1 MKKNKVGVVILSSLI
16 LIVAIS
22 LLMINKSSYAA
33 GEIVNSCPETVT
45 VTESEETISLIS
57 GITLPKEI
65 EVTVDGVAQKHTV
78 ITTTPDI
85 QLSGTLYSKIFAER
99 MDIPTFSKNEEEN
112 RYYQQLF
119 IWWQDNELTEEE
131 KELIRND
138 SNGKILTEKIDEYI
152 EYKNWSL
159 ENPEEALYLDSIDT
173 NDITYHVTNDYIETS
188 LIVPDCTKEYSFAF
202 TDYEVKTS
210 SPIIVVNEN
219 GEEQTEFLREE
230 GFRLR
235 IPISE
240 IKNNEINFQAEII
253 GKEIVDVWGIYAPVT
268 RFVTNF
274 ISINCGDK
282 QLLEEFTPQNI
293 NYNVGVGTLHV
304 KVIDAETKEN
314 LEKAEVAIYDEG
326 GNEIYRYE
334 TTEEELTITLPTGN
348 YTIKQIITPPN
359 YEARVVEQRVQVIKD
374 QETEAVLENIPL
386 IEVPDTLKRTGKITM
401 TGIILL
407 LLGSA
412 IIAWITMKNQN
423 KLTKE

>member
-1 MKKNKVGVVILSSLI
+1 MQ
-16 LIVAIS
+16 
-22 LLMINKSSYAA
+22 
-33 GEIVNSCPETVT
+33 E
-45 VTESEETISLIS
+45 
-57 GITLPKEI
+57 
-65 EVTVDGVAQKHTV
+65 HTV
-78 ITTTPDI
+78 ITSFPGI
-85 QLSGTLYSKIFAER
+85 QLSDILYSKVFVER
-99 MDIPTFSKNEEEN
+99 TEIPTFSKNEEEN

-119 IWWQDNELTEEE
+119 IWWKNNELTEEE

-138 SNGKILTEKIDEYI
+138 SNGKILIEKMVEYI
-152 EYKNWSL
+152 EYVNWSL
-159 ENPEEALYLDSIDT
+159 ENPEEALYLDLIDT
-173 NDITYHVTNDYIETS
+173 NNITYHVTNDYIETS
-188 LIVPDCTKEYSFAF
+188 LIIPDCTKEYSFAF

-253 GKEIVDVWGIYAPVT
+253 GKEIVDVWGVYTPVT
-268 RFVTNF
+268 RGSIVTNF
-274 ISINCGDK
+274 IYINCGDK
-282 QLLEEFTPQNI
+282 QLLKEFTPQNI

-348 YTIKQIITPPN
+348 YTVKQIITPPN
-359 YEARVVEQRVQVIKD
+359 YAARVTEQKIEVVKD

-386 IEVPDTLKRTGKITM
+386 IEVPDTNKNVNNIFIV
-401 TGIILL
+401 GIIITLIGL
-407 LLGSA
+407 A
-412 IIAWITMKNQN
+412 IITII
-423 KLTKE
+423 LTKKKEAKAK

>member
-1 MKKNKVGVVILSSLI
+1 MQ
-16 LIVAIS
+16 
-22 LLMINKSSYAA
+22 
-33 GEIVNSCPETVT
+33 E
-45 VTESEETISLIS
+45 
-57 GITLPKEI
+57 
-65 EVTVDGVAQKHTV
+65 HTV
-78 ITTTPDI
+78 ITSFPGI
-85 QLSGTLYSKIFAER
+85 QLSDILYSKVFVER
-99 MDIPTFSKNEEEN
+99 TEIPTFSKNEEEN

-119 IWWQDNELTEEE
+119 IWWKNNELTEEE

-138 SNGKILTEKIDEYI
+138 SNGKILIEKMVEYI
-152 EYKNWSL
+152 EYVNWSL
-159 ENPEEALYLDSIDT
+159 ENPEEALYLDLIDT
-173 NDITYHVTNDYIETS
+173 NNITYHVTNDYIETS
-188 LIVPDCTKEYSFAF
+188 LIIPDCTKEYSFAF

-240 IKNNEINFQAEII
+240 IRNNELNFQAEII
-253 GKEIVDVWGIYAPVT
+253 GKATIDIWGVYELVT
-268 RFVTNF
+268 RGTINNP
-274 ISINCGDK
+274 IYINCGDK
-282 QLLEEFTPQNI
+282 QLLGGFTPQNI
-293 NYNVGVGTLHV
+293 NYNVGVGTLHI

-374 QETEAVLENIPL
+374 QETEAVLENISL
-386 IEVPDTLKRTGKITM
+386 IEVPDTLKRTEKITM

>member
-1 MKKNKVGVVILSSLI
+1 MKKNKVGVIILSSLI

-65 EVTVDGVAQKHTV
+65 EASVDGKVQEHTV
-78 ITTTPDI
+78 ITSFPGI
-85 QLSGTLYSKIFAER
+85 QLFDILYSKVYAER
-99 MDIPTFSKNEEEN
+99 MNIPTFSKNEEEN

-119 IWWQDNELTEEE
+119 IWWQNNELTEEE
-131 KELIRND
+131 IELISND
-138 SNGKILTEKIDEYI
+138 SNGKILIEKIDEYI
-152 EYKNWSL
+152 EYENWSL
-159 ENPEEALYLDSIDT
+159 ENPEEAVYLDPIDT

-240 IKNNEINFQAEII
+240 IRNNELNFQAEII
-253 GKEIVDVWGIYAPVT
+253 GKATIDIWGVYELVT
-268 RFVTNF
+268 RGTINNP
-274 ISINCGDK
+274 IYINCGDK
-282 QLLEEFTPQNI
+282 QLLGGFTPQNI
-293 NYNVGVGTLHV
+293 NYNVGVGTLHI

-348 YTIKQIITPPN
+348 YTVKQIITPPN
-359 YEARVVEQRVQVIKD
+359 YAARVTEQKIEVVKD

-386 IEVPDTLKRTGKITM
+386 IEVPDTNKNVNNIFIVGILITLI
-401 TGIILL
+401 GL
-407 LLGSA
+407 A
-412 IIAWITMKNQN
+412 IITIIITK
-423 KLTKE
+423 KKEAKAK

>member
-1 MKKNKVGVVILSSLI
+1 
-16 LIVAIS
+16 
-22 LLMINKSSYAA
+22 MINKSSYAA
-33 GEIVNSCPETVT
+33 DEIVANSCPETVT
-45 VTESEETISLIS
+45 VTKSEETISLIP

-65 EVTVDGVAQKHTV
+65 EVTVDGKVQEHTV
-78 ITTTPDI
+78 ITSFPGI
-85 QLSGTLYSKIFAER
+85 QLSDILYSKVFVER
-99 MDIPTFSKNEEEN
+99 TEIPTFSKNEEEN

-119 IWWQDNELTEEE
+119 IWWKNNELTEEE

-138 SNGKILTEKIDEYI
+138 SNGKILIEKMVEYI
-152 EYKNWSL
+152 EYVNWSL

-253 GKEIVDVWGIYAPVT
+253 GKEIVDIWGVYTPVT
-268 RFVTNF
+268 RGVVTNF
-274 ISINCGDK
+274 IYINCGDK

-386 IEVPDTLKRTGKITM
+386 IEVPDTLKRTEKITM

>member
-1 MKKNKVGVVILSSLI
+1 MQ
-16 LIVAIS
+16 
-22 LLMINKSSYAA
+22 
-33 GEIVNSCPETVT
+33 E
-45 VTESEETISLIS
+45 
-57 GITLPKEI
+57 
-65 EVTVDGVAQKHTV
+65 HTV
-78 ITTTPDI
+78 ITSFPGI
-85 QLSGTLYSKIFAER
+85 QLSDILYSKVFVERAE
-99 MDIPTFSKNEEEN
+99 IPTFSKNEEEN

-119 IWWQDNELTEEE
+119 IWWKNNELTEEE

-282 QLLEEFTPQNI
+282 QLLKEFTPQNI